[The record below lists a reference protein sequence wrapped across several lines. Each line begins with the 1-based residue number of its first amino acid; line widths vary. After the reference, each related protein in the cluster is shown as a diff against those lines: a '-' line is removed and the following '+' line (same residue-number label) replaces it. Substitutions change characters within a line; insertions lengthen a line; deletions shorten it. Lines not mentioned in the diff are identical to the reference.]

1 MLYVVSVLITHDKH
15 EVKVNP
21 YQVSEVIAVLSAHDA
36 AGVAVAGD
44 VLDVGV

>member
-1 MLYVVSVLITHDKH
+1 MSLLIAHDKN

-21 YQVSEVIAVLSAHDA
+21 YQVSEVIAVLSAHEA